1 MLVIDNFMPTD
12 WWKNIHEVLDGYMFP
27 WYLFKQTSYAE
38 DGYNQMVHIY
48 YMNNQVSSNCFE
60 MVQPI
65 IYELEKQTSYQV
77 KSIDRIKSNLLFNR
91 SITEEQK
98 QKVIHQDMKVPKYVS
113 LLYYV
118 KDSDGDTVLY
128 KDDKKTELMRVQPKA
143 NRAVIFDSR
152 TWHTG
157 ELPVKNQTRIVI
169 NCILEVK

>member
-1 MLVIDNFMPTD
+1 
-12 WWKNIHEVLDGYMFP
+12 
-27 WYLFKQTSYAE
+27 
-38 DGYNQMVHIY
+38 
-48 YMNNQVSSNCFE
+48 
-60 MVQPI
+60 
-65 IYELEKQTSYQV
+65 
-77 KSIDRIKSNLLFNR
+77 
-91 SITEEQK
+91 
-98 QKVIHQDMKVPKYVS
+98 MKVPKYVS

>member
-1 MLVIDNFMPTD
+1 MQIIDNFMPTD
-12 WWKNIHEVLDGYMFP
+12 WWKNTQEALESCQFP
-27 WYLFKQTSYAE
+27 WYLFKQTSYAK

-48 YMNNQVSSNCFE
+48 YMDNQVLSSCFE
-60 MVQPI
+60 MIQPI
-65 IYELEKQTSYQV
+65 IYEFEKQTNYQV

-98 QKVIHQDMKVPKYVS
+98 QKVIHQDMKVPNFIS
-113 LLYYV
+113 LIYYV

-128 KDDKKTELMRVQPKA
+128 KDDKKTEEMRIQPKA

-152 TWHTG
+152 IWHTG

-169 NCILEVK
+169 NYIFEVK